1 MSFLEK
7 CRLCRINLI
16 IQGICVIAV
25 IIFIAV
31 DMTTKLYAFLMFFL
45 RFLAVTIFV
54 YNMFSIM
61 IKLGKAK
68 KLASALRWVMRVGYA
83 VWLASFIIV
92 LCLLIVYNSP
102 DAVDDADYI
111 IVLGAGLYGTEP
123 SPILRS
129 RLNKAYEMMQKFP
142 DVDVILC
149 GGQGPD
155 EQIPEAQAMFNYL
168 VLLGADEERLIRESE
183 SGDTNE
189 NLKNASDIIFER
201 EGTRDKDVVLV
212 TSGFH
217 MMRSKLIAEKYG
229 MAPYAATSESM
240 PEEYHYYLREY
251 FSLIIYTIELT
262 GISIDTSVL
271 GL

>member
-68 KLASALRWVMRVGYA
+68 RFASVLRWIMRVGYA
-83 VWLASFIIV
+83 VWFASFIIV
-92 LCLLIVYNSP
+92 LSLIIINQSP
-102 DAVDDADYI
+102 DPIDNADYI
-111 IVLGAGLYGTEP
+111 IVLGAGLQGSDPT
-123 SPILRS
+123 PILRD
-129 RLNKAYEMMQKFP
+129 RLDKAYEIIQQYPEVK
-142 DVDVILC
+142 VILC
-149 GGQGPD
+149 GAQGPN
-155 EQIPEAQAMFNYL
+155 EMIPEAQAMYSYL
-168 VLLGADEERLIRESE
+168 VSLGADEERLICESE
-183 SGDTNE
+183 SRDTNE

-201 EGTRDKDVVLV
+201 EGTRDKDIVLI
-212 TSGFH
+212 TNGFH
-217 MMRSKLIAEKYG
+217 MMRSKLIAEKLG
-229 MAPYAATSESM
+229 MNPYSAP
-240 PEEYHYYLREY
+240 PPVLPWEYHYYLREY

-262 GISIDTSVL
+262 GIIVDTSAL
-271 GL
+271 GI